1 MKAQISVK
9 AVVTLLALLAVTTNV
24 DAQVNLGALKA
35 KVANKVKQEATK
47 AANKAIDNAVDNAVD
62 NVKQEAATAAN
73 EVKQEVSQNI
83 PASVT
88 GGNSSNTN
96 GVDYDPFFSYTPSA
110 AAKAADPAASDETV
124 EKNFTKSRAAI
135 RGAWERLP
143 EELFPFK
150 PYYEYGKDVLFAVDD
165 EARDLLGTHY
175 VLISNILSS
184 QRNGADRRNI
194 PNFFVS
200 DKDGGKV
207 RPMGENVL
215 YGFFADYFADPNSY
229 IAYREMIK
237 ASIIAEHQ
245 FYGDL
250 YVLLMDGTKTGIKN
264 ADGTVSTL
272 VEDESVRVRRWRN
285 AQLTAKAL
293 ALKSD
298 YENVFISTY
307 SIYDN
312 FNKQYKEGNMD
323 GAANFLRELK
333 MSYDILKEHPGFA
346 KDSRANQMTAFY
358 NDAMEK
364 RSEVEDAV
372 YFAQQPAMDMPKTY
386 SVSSD
391 IVNKC
396 KATIAKYHPDLA
408 DGKLYF
414 LSDSWRQLKDS
425 KTKVVNFRAMDI
437 GIVKE
442 VDGQKWLYQFL
453 FMQEAQVTLT
463 NIVYLDNYILRG
475 GSYCKVK

>member
-1 MKAQISVK
+1 MKAHNFVK
-9 AVVTLLALLAVTTNV
+9 AAVTVLAMLAVTLNAG
-24 DAQVNLGALKA
+24 AQVNLGALKA
-35 KVANKVKQEATK
+35 KVANKVKTEATK
-47 AANKAIDNAVDNAVD
+47 AANKAADKAVD
-62 NVKQEAATAAN
+62 NVKQEATTAVSNATDV
-73 EVKQEVSQNI
+73 VKQEAAETVS
-83 PASVT
+83 
-88 GGNSSNTN
+88 TN
-96 GVDYDPFFSYTPSA
+96 LPGDTTTDYEPFTSYKPSA
-110 AAKAADPAASDETV
+110 AAIAADPAASDETV

-150 PYYEYGKDVLFAVDD
+150 PYYEYGQDVLFAVDD

-175 VLISNILSS
+175 VLISKILSS
-184 QRNGADRRNI
+184 QRNGMDKRNI
-194 PNFFVS
+194 PNFFRS
-200 DKDGGKV
+200 EKDAGKV

-215 YGFFADYFADPNSY
+215 YGFFADFFADPNSY

-250 YVLLMDGTKTGIKN
+250 YVLLMDGSKNGITN
-264 ADGTVSTL
+264 SDGSVSTL
-272 VEDESVRVRRWRN
+272 VEDEPDRVRRWRN
-285 AQLTAKAL
+285 VQLTAKNL
-293 ALKSD
+293 ALQSD

-312 FNKQYKEGNMD
+312 FNKQYKEGNME

-333 MSYDILKEHPGFA
+333 MSYDILKEHEGFR
-346 KDSRANQMTAFY
+346 KDARANQMTAFY
-358 NDAMEK
+358 NQAMEK

-386 SVSSD
+386 TVSAD
-391 IVNKC
+391 IVA
-396 KATIAKYHPDLA
+396 KAKEAIAKYHPDLA

-414 LSDSWRQLKDS
+414 LSNSWRQLKDS
-425 KTKVVNFRAMDI
+425 KTGVVNFRAMDI

-442 VDGQKWLYQFL
+442 VDGQKWLYSFL

-463 NIVYLDNYILRG
+463 SIVYLDNYILRG
-475 GSYCKVK
+475 GSYNKVK